1 MRLVALVPLLLIPV
15 VLAEEPAAKSR
26 KPVVVSEE
34 ARAIHKSAPVFD
46 GHNDLPWALRDKK
59 DLSFRDYDLTKPQ
72 AKLHTD
78 LPRLKTGGVG
88 AQFWSAY
95 VPVDLA
101 KKGVA
106 VTTTLEQIDVIHR
119 LCAKYPDHL
128 EMAFTTADIARIRKA
143 GKVASLIGVE
153 GGHSIDNSLGVLRT
167 YYKLGVR
174 YMTLT
179 HSESLDWA
187 DSATD
192 AAKANG
198 LSPFGEQVV
207 LEMNRLGMLVDLSH
221 VSPDTMKAALKVT
234 KAPVIFSHSSARA
247 VADHPRN
254 VPDDVLT
261 LVKANNGVVMVNFFS
276 GFVVPEGAR
285 AMKKMF
291 DVGRELRKKTAN
303 EEEFREAMR
312 AWMKDNDYPAG
323 TVHDVADHIDHIVKV
338 AGVDHVGIGSDYDG
352 ITRTP
357 NQMEDVSTYPNL
369 TQALLD
375 RGYKKD
381 DILKIL
387 GGNVLRVL
395 ADAETVADGLRKAK

>member
-1 MRLVALVPLLLIPV
+1 MVRSFAVLLLLVPSAV
-15 VLAEEPAAKSR
+15 ADEPKATSR
-26 KPVVVSEE
+26 KPVVVSAE
-34 ARAIHKSAPVFD
+34 ALAIHKLAPVFD

-78 LPRLKTGGVG
+78 MLKLRAGGVG

-128 EMAFTTADIARIRKA
+128 EMAYTTADIARIRAA

-167 YYKLGVR
+167 YHKLGVR

-192 AAKANG
+192 APKANG
-198 LSPFGEQVV
+198 LSPFGEEVV
-207 LEMNRLGMLVDLSH
+207 LEMNRLGMLADLSH
-221 VSPDTMKAALKVT
+221 VSVDTMKAALKVT

-254 VPDDVLT
+254 VPDDVLK
-261 LVKANNGVVMVNFFS
+261 LVKANDGVVMVNFFS

-285 AMKKMF
+285 AMRKMF
-291 DVGRELRKKTAN
+291 DVGRDLRKKYPKQ
-303 EEEFREAMR
+303 EEFDAAMK
-312 AWMKDNDYPAG
+312 AWIKDNDYPAG

-352 ITRTP
+352 ISRCP
-357 NQMEDVSTYPNL
+357 NQLEDVATYPNL

-387 GGNVLRVL
+387 GGNVVRVF
-395 ADAETVADGLRKAK
+395 AAAEKVAAGLKK